1 MRSVLKLA
9 LCLAA
14 LLPATFPVRA
24 DIDPDAPAPKAG
36 NFQLVVMEAPG
47 CTYCGIFRRD
57 VLPSYEASERAK
69 ELPVRFLDVNDQ
81 AASGLDLQT
90 PVDIVPTFIVVKDKK
105 EVGRIPGYLGPEN
118 FYHAINH
125 LMSATP

>member
-1 MRSVLKLA
+1 MRAVLKLA
-9 LCLAA
+9 VCLAA
-14 LLPATFPVRA
+14 LLPAAAAVKA
-24 DIDPDAPAPKAG
+24 GIDPDAPAPKAG
-36 NFQLVVMEAPG
+36 TFQLVVMEAPG

-81 AASGLDLQT
+81 ASSGLDLQT

-105 EVGRIPGYLGPEN
+105 EVGRIPGYVGREN

-125 LMSATP
+125 LMSAAP